1 MIEHKLKRKISDY
14 LLMWKNNP
22 KKVPLVIKG
31 LRQIGKT
38 FVVKEFAKANYDNAF
53 ILDFRKQTSLS
64 LLFEGDFN
72 IDDIILSISS
82 LSKENNVIKNSKMV
96 PYKTLLIFD
105 EIQDCPNARSSLRYF
120 KEDKRFDV
128 ICTGSLLGVE
138 GYLKTKKPS
147 RGIAVG
153 SEEQITM
160 YPMDFEEFLW
170 ALNIDDN
177 IILKIKDC
185 VDKKTQ
191 IPPLIHEQFLKLIR
205 QYICVGGMPEVVL
218 EFLSTNDMN
227 QMRRVQRRLLDD
239 YKADFGIH
247 LDDNNQLIVNDTER
261 IKLLEVFNS
270 IPKQLAKE
278 NKKFQYK
285 VIDKKAIARTHLN
298 ALNWLKNYGL
308 IDISYNLSTV
318 QKPYDFFAIQDQ
330 FKVYVSDIGLLC
342 GMLDD
347 DIPFRILT
355 NDLSFGKGA
364 IYENLL
370 ADALH
375 KDDKKM
381 YYFSK
386 QSGLE
391 IDFVT
396 SISSKSYL
404 VEAKAMSG
412 NTKSSKI
419 VFNDKNSN
427 VDGII
432 KLTSQ
437 NIGYIEPIFTVP
449 YYLSF
454 YLFSK

>member
-1 MIEHKLKRKISDY
+1 
-14 LLMWKNNP
+14 
-22 KKVPLVIKG
+22 
-31 LRQIGKT
+31 
-38 FVVKEFAKANYDNAF
+38 
-53 ILDFRKQTSLS
+53 
-64 LLFEGDFN
+64 
-72 IDDIILSISS
+72 
-82 LSKENNVIKNSKMV
+82 MV

-138 GYLKTKKPS
+138 CYLKTKKPS

-247 LDDNNQLIVNDTER
+247 LDDNNQLIVNNTER

-285 VIDKKAIARTHLN
+285 VIDKKAIARTHLD

>member
-1 MIEHKLKRKISDY
+1 
-14 LLMWKNNP
+14 
-22 KKVPLVIKG
+22 
-31 LRQIGKT
+31 
-38 FVVKEFAKANYDNAF
+38 
-53 ILDFRKQTSLS
+53 
-64 LLFEGDFN
+64 
-72 IDDIILSISS
+72 
-82 LSKENNVIKNSKMV
+82 
-96 PYKTLLIFD
+96 
-105 EIQDCPNARSSLRYF
+105 
-120 KEDKRFDV
+120 
-128 ICTGSLLGVE
+128 
-138 GYLKTKKPS
+138 
-147 RGIAVG
+147 
-153 SEEQITM
+153 
-160 YPMDFEEFLW
+160 
-170 ALNIDDN
+170 
-177 IILKIKDC
+177 
-185 VDKKTQ
+185 
-191 IPPLIHEQFLKLIR
+191 
-205 QYICVGGMPEVVL
+205 MPEVVL

-247 LDDNNQLIVNDTER
+247 LDDNNQLIVNNTER

-285 VIDKKAIARTHLN
+285 VIDKKAIARTHLD

-391 IDFVT
+391 IGFVT

-437 NIGYIEPIFTVP
+437 NIGYIEPIFIMP

>member
-1 MIEHKLKRKISDY
+1 MVEHKFRRKISDY
-14 LLMWKNNP
+14 LTSWKNDS

-31 LRQIGKT
+31 LRQVGKT
-38 FVVKEFAKANYDNAF
+38 YIAKEFAKANYENAF

-72 IDDIILSISS
+72 IDDIILSLSS
-82 LSKENNVIKNSKMV
+82 LPKESHVIKGSKMV

-138 GYLKTKKPS
+138 SYLKTKKPS

-153 SEEQITM
+153 SEEQISM

-170 ALNIDDN
+170 ALDIDEN
-177 IILKIKDC
+177 VISKIKDC
-185 VDKKTQ
+185 VDKKRQ
-191 IPPLIHEQFLKLIR
+191 IPPLIHEQFLHLIR
-205 QYICVGGMPEVVL
+205 QYICVGGMPDVVL
-218 EFLSTNDMN
+218 EFISSNDMN
-227 QMRRVQRRLLDD
+227 QTRKIQHRLLND
-239 YKADFGIH
+239 YKTDFGVH
-247 LDDNNQLIVNDTER
+247 LDDNNQLFVNDSER
-261 IKLLEVFNS
+261 IRLFEVFNS

-278 NKKFQYK
+278 NKKFQYR
-285 VIDKKAIARTHLN
+285 VIDKKAKARTHLD

-308 IDISYNLSTV
+308 VDFSYNLSLV

-364 IYENLL
+364 IIENLL

-375 KDDKKM
+375 KSGKKM

-386 QSGLE
+386 SSGLE

-396 SISSKSYL
+396 SIASKSYL
-404 VEAKAMSG
+404 VEAKATSG
-412 NTKSSKI
+412 NTKSSKV
-419 VFNDKNSN
+419 VFNDKNSK

-437 NIGYIEPIFTVP
+437 NIGYIEPVFTVP

-454 YLFSK
+454 YLFNK